1 MKQDLRV
8 LAAAGSL
15 LLGTSVG
22 EAAFAQKQGGVLRM
36 SHFDSPAS
44 MSMHEEATAAAN
56 RPMMGVFNVL
66 VLYKQDVPQNS
77 SRPSCPISQSAG
89 PWSEE
94 GTELT
99 FPLRQGG
106 SQTRRWGAVESNL
119 RFPIAPVTPTS

>member
-56 RPMMGVFNVL
+56 RPMMGVFNNL

-77 SRPSCPISQSAG
+77 MQTIVPDLAVSWS
-89 PWSEE
+89 WSEE
-94 GTELT
+94 GTELHS
-99 FPLRQGG
+99 RCA
-106 SQTRRWGAVESNL
+106 RASNGMTASRL
-119 RFPIAPVTPTS
+119 PPRTSNAPGTC